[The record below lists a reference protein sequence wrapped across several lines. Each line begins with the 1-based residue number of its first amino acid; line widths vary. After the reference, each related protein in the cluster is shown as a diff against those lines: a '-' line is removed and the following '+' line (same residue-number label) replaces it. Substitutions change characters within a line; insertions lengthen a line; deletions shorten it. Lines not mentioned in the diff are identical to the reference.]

1 MNARSNETRG
11 VAMGREAEKLD
22 LTEMTLS
29 SKHPQ
34 HSSSGFGLA
43 VRELGAEVNSGKNV
57 RAQTST

>member
-1 MNARSNETRG
+1 
-11 VAMGREAEKLD
+11 MGREAEKLD

-43 VRELGAEVNSGKNV
+43 VGELGAEVNSGKNV
-57 RAQTST
+57 RAKTSN